1 MNPRQ
6 TQKCSWQLLFT
17 HATTLPPVPPHLL
30 SLRDIWP
37 LVPCSHLF
45 LCEKTFPYSQ
55 VALHHLSSTVLVLL
69 KTNITVQ
76 PPRFVALSWRSHLLC
91 PHLWKKTMGLAF
103 SPAPPAPP
111 TSLTLELSSAWQEE
125 LSRFA
130 RMWVSEGSN
139 FGRGMNKDQTI
150 DDGNNMMHLGP
161 GGHQAR
167 WEEW

>member
-1 MNPRQ
+1 
-6 TQKCSWQLLFT
+6 
-17 HATTLPPVPPHLL
+17 
-30 SLRDIWP
+30 
-37 LVPCSHLF
+37 
-45 LCEKTFPYSQ
+45 
-55 VALHHLSSTVLVLL
+55 
-69 KTNITVQ
+69 
-76 PPRFVALSWRSHLLC
+76 
-91 PHLWKKTMGLAF
+91 MGLAF